1 MGDIFIVESH
11 IVNRNTIFLVGEY
24 ALLGRPCTR
33 IFEGNLSFLVNQK
46 PLKVIDESIQYIG
59 YNLKGA
65 IESSKAQDGKT
76 SMVSVMINPAQ
87 NVCLFPIISPYK
99 HECIWFNPL
108 HITETKANGTK
119 TDVYLSN
126 GCVITVNMRVSTFNN
141 KWHDAKQLCSF
152 FSERAQNEMTS
163 IYMKPK
169 EKLLKIKEENGKF
182 TIYELKKDMEEEE

>member
-11 IVNRNTIFLVGEY
+11 IVNRNTILVMGEY

-33 IFEGNLSFLVNQK
+33 IMEGNRSFLVDK
-46 PLKVIDESIQYIG
+46 APLIVIDKSIQHIG
-59 YNLKGA
+59 FSLKGA
-65 IESSKAQDGKT
+65 IESSKAELGKT
-76 SMVSVMINPAQ
+76 SMVPIMINPAQ

-108 HITETKANGTK
+108 HIIDAKPNGNK

-126 GCVITVNMRVSTFNN
+126 GCVITVDMRLSTFIS
-141 KWHDAKQLCSF
+141 KWHRAKQLCDT

-169 EKLLKIKEENGKF
+169 KKLLIIKEENGMYNF
-182 TIYELKKDMEEEE
+182 DELKKEMKEEE